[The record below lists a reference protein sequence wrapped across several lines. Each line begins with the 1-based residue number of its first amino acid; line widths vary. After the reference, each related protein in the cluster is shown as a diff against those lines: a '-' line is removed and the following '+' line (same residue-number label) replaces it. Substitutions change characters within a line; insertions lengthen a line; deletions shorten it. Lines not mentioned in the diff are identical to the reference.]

1 MSSIPE
7 DETLSER
14 ETASHGEAEAGGAIA
29 PPLESEAL
37 LTEVPLAGSPFPE
50 TDGALA
56 DEFEPAQAPDG
67 MLETVPPMFQ
77 QFTQTV
83 ARPPAR
89 IPNFAHFL
97 LLMVILIGGFVGAVL
112 LILLALHFRLYGVTN
127 IQGTATEIHYTL
139 GSEGLIYLF
148 TLLGSMAIFPLLWHK
163 SFFAGIQWNA
173 GAAKRQWKWLLGTA
187 FVCFLL
193 ALLNSWAL
201 PGPSHAPIEKIF
213 REPGAAWLLFAFGI
227 TAAPFS
233 EEIFFRGFLL
243 PSLCT
248 AYDWIAEQM
257 YNVPERPLGENGH
270 PQWSFGAMA
279 AGAVLTS
286 LPFAGMHAAQT
297 GYSLGPFLLLVGVSI
312 VLCAVRLSTRSLA
325 SSTLVH
331 ASYNFMLFAIM
342 LVGTGGFR
350 HLDRM

>member
-14 ETASHGEAEAGGAIA
+14 APSSKAEAEAESKIA
-29 PPLESEAL
+29 SALENETL
-37 LTEVPLAGSPFPE
+37 LTEAPRSSSPFAEP
-50 TDGALA
+50 DGALA
-56 DEFEPAQAPDG
+56 PMFELAHAPAEG
-67 MLETVPPMFQ
+67 SETFPPMFQ
-77 QFTQTV
+77 EFSQPV
-83 ARPPAR
+83 VSPPVR
-89 IPNFAHFL
+89 IPNFAHL
-97 LLMVILIGGFVGAVL
+97 LLLIVILILGFVGAIL
-112 LILLALHFRLYGVTN
+112 LIFVALHFHLYGVTN

-148 TLLGSMAIFPLLWHK
+148 TLFGSMAVFPLLWHK

-173 GAAKRQWKWLLGTA
+173 GAAKRHWPWLLGTA

-193 ALLNSWAL
+193 ALLNSWAM

-213 REPGAAWLLFAFGI
+213 REPGAAWLLFAFGV

-243 PSLCT
+243 PALCT
-248 AYDWIAEQM
+248 AYDWIAEQI

-279 AGAVLTS
+279 VGAVLTS

-312 VLCAVRLSTRSLA
+312 VLCAVRLWTRSLA

-350 HLDRM
+350 HLDKM

>member
-1 MSSIPE
+1 MSGIPE

-14 ETASHGEAEAGGAIA
+14 EPSDEAEAASGTTIA
-29 PPLESEAL
+29 PPPENQAL
-37 LTEVPLAGSPFPE
+37 LTEAHHAESPFAVH
-50 TDGALA
+50 DGALPA
-56 DEFEPAQAPDG
+56 DFAPPYGPDG
-67 MLETVPPMFQ
+67 VADTSPPMFQ
-77 QFTQTV
+77 QITLPV
-83 ARPPAR
+83 ISPPAR

-97 LLMVILIGGFVGAVL
+97 LLMVILIGGFVGAIL
-112 LILLALHFRLYGVTN
+112 LILVALHFHLYGVTN

-148 TLLGSMAIFPLLWHK
+148 TLFGSMAVFPLLWHK

-173 GAAKRQWKWLLGTA
+173 GAARRQWRWLLGTA

-213 REPGAAWLLFAFGI
+213 REPGAAWLLFAFGV
-227 TAAPFS
+227 TMAPFS

-243 PSLCT
+243 PALCT
-248 AYDWIAEQM
+248 AYDWIAEQI
-257 YNVPERPLGENGH
+257 YKVPERPLGENGH
-270 PQWSFGAMA
+270 PQWSLGAMTV
-279 AGAVLTS
+279 GAVLTS

-297 GYSLGPFLLLVGVSI
+297 GYSLGPFLLLVGVSL
-312 VLCAVRLSTRSLA
+312 VLCGVRLSMRSLA

-342 LVGTGGFR
+342 LVGTDGFR
-350 HLDRM
+350 HLEKM